1 MLDSCLFLLHGYIP
15 PVNSASILLFIAI
28 VLGVLISLE
37 LFVFGR
43 HRRVKPGIPRV
54 QSVCEDMRRKM
65 SSSDQAAALEGDGLG
80 ERGVLPQQP

>member
-1 MLDSCLFLLHGYIP
+1 MLDSCLYLLHGYIP

-43 HRRVKPGIPRV
+43 HRRVKPDIPRV
-54 QSVCEDMRRKM
+54 QAVCEDMRRKIT
-65 SSSDQAAALEGDGLG
+65 SSDQPPALEGDGLR
-80 ERGVLPQQP
+80 ERGALPQQP